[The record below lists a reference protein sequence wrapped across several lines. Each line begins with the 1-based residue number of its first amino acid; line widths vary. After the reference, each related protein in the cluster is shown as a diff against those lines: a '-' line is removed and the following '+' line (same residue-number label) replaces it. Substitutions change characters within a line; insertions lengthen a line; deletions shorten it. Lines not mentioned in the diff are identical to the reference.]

1 MPDPND
7 MQFRDTTED
16 GQTSDG
22 AAQIEEQAED
32 EVLDI
37 VTAKGPGDGDPMVTA
52 GEPRTFAGD
61 KTPSDAKDPATDDKT
76 AQSGVNDA
84 DSQPQ
89 EADEHVDRQLD
100 HGLKET
106 FPASD
111 PVSINPGAD

>member
-7 MQFRDTTED
+7 MQFHDAAED
-16 GQTSDG
+16 AESID
-22 AAQIEEQAED
+22 AADRIEEQAED

-37 VTAKGPGDGDPMVTA
+37 VTAKGPQDGDTLVPT
-52 GEPRTFAGD
+52 GEARSFGRES
-61 KTPSDAKDPATDDKT
+61 PSDADDPA
-76 AQSGVNDA
+76 ADA
-84 DSQPQ
+84 EVARAHGPDSDRQPD

-111 PVSINPGAD
+111 PVSISPGAD